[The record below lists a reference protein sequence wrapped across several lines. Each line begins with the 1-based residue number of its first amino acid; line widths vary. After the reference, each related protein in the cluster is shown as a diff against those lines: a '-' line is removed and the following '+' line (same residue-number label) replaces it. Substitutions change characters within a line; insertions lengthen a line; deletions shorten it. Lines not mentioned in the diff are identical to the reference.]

1 MSGGAVGHGRGA
13 RTGSL
18 LYLIRPARIMFKFR
32 TGQAYKGSGIAD
44 LPGSS
49 PASGA
54 DPQAGS
60 RGPGRVRTRIP
71 DTQQCD
77 DGNAANGDGCSSTCQ
92 INPGFNCVGSPSVCS
107 TICGEGIM
115 AATNPATTA
124 MQSLAMAAPAC
135 ALSNSATCAPAVRAY
150 ASTYRDVARWNRH
163 CLLTRRAVLS
173 SVRRFAPSIRK
184 P

>member
-1 MSGGAVGHGRGA
+1 
-13 RTGSL
+13 
-18 LYLIRPARIMFKFR
+18 MFKFR

-107 TICGEGIM
+107 TICGHGIVAGNESCDDGNAVTGDGCSGM
-115 AATNPATTA
+115 
-124 MQSLAMAAPAC
+124 C
-135 ALSNSATCAPAVRAY
+135 AVEFGYMCTGSP
-150 ASTYRDVARWNRH
+150 
-163 CLLTRRAVLS
+163 
-173 SVRRFAPSIRK
+173 SVCIHIP
-184 P
+184 